1 MDEVKI
7 CKGLASG
14 FLQSTDNGISR
25 RREPKCNPREGHQLF
40 KHARRPLLDSV
51 YAKVPGAEVAA
62 DGLLLRSV
70 GKADSIVRHHL
81 IIEMDLADLDKER
94 RLPICFL
101 ILCIVTFDK
110 GACLDRATVF
120 VKTPANDS
128 E

>member
-1 MDEVKI
+1 MDEVKV

-14 FLQSTDNGISR
+14 FLQSTDNGIRR
-25 RREPKCNPREGHQLF
+25 RREPKCNPRDGHQLF
-40 KHARRPLLDSV
+40 KHAKRPLLDSV
-51 YAKVPGAEVAA
+51 YVKGAEVAA

-70 GKADSIVRHHL
+70 RKADSIVRHHL

-94 RLPICFL
+94 RLPIFLL

-120 VKTPANDS
+120 VKTPANDN

>member
-14 FLQSTDNGISR
+14 FLQSTDNSIGR
-25 RREPKCNPREGHQLF
+25 RIEPKCDPRDGHKLF
-40 KHARRPLLDSV
+40 KHAKRLLLDTL
-51 YAKVPGAEVAA
+51 GAEVAA

>member
-1 MDEVKI
+1 MDEVKV

-14 FLQSTDNGISR
+14 FLQSTDNGIRR
-25 RREPKCNPREGHQLF
+25 RREPKCNPRDGHQLF
-40 KHARRPLLDSV
+40 KHAKRPLLDSV
-51 YAKVPGAEVAA
+51 YVEGAEVAA

-70 GKADSIVRHHL
+70 RKADSIVRHHL

-94 RLPICFL
+94 RLPIFLL

-120 VKTPANDS
+120 VKTPANDN

>member
-14 FLQSTDNGISR
+14 FLQSTDYGIGR
-25 RREPKCNPREGHQLF
+25 RRGPKCNPRDGHQLF
-40 KHARRPLLDSV
+40 KHVKRLLLDSV
-51 YAKVPGAEVAA
+51 YVKGAEVAA

-81 IIEMDLADLDKER
+81 IIDVNLADLDKER

-101 ILCIVTFDK
+101 IMCIVTFDK

-120 VKTPANDS
+120 VKTPANDN